1 MCLKLQLCAREEATG
16 QQRDAHIRSW
26 PGVAVYVPDSEPG
39 QYHGQTWSENKCM
52 VRLTIF

>member
-26 PGVAVYVPDSEPG
+26 PGVAVYVPDSKPG
-39 QYHGQTWSENKCM
+39 QYHGQT
-52 VRLTIF
+52 